1 MKKLLVLVSVLFTF
15 CFCAC
20 TDESVTIEDSLL
32 PMTRAIVNEANASKS
47 NPDLLYNWE
56 NMSEVVLNTAITP
69 EVGDKVTLPW
79 ANGAQTLL
87 PQKFC
92 EDIKKKDGWKM
103 LFHTF
108 KEVGS
113 DTKIIWFSIIS

>member
-56 NMSEVVLNTAITP
+56 
-69 EVGDKVTLPW
+69 
-79 ANGAQTLL
+79 
-87 PQKFC
+87 
-92 EDIKKKDGWKM
+92 
-103 LFHTF
+103 H
-108 KEVGS
+108 
-113 DTKIIWFSIIS
+113 